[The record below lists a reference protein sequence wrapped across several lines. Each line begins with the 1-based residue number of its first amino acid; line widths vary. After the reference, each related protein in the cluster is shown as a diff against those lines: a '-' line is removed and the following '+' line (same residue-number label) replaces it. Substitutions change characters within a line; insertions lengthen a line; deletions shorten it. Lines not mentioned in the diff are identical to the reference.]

1 MANQKK
7 LALQAKVDLKRF
19 IIDRSLS
26 MEIEGT
32 RIWFMMQYVHSQ
44 NKFYLTVAVQYF
56 ILLDNFRMNDDIV

>member
-1 MANQKK
+1 LTGVPHEKQLIKMANQKK

-32 RIWFMMQYVHSQ
+32 RIWFMIINS
-44 NKFYLTVAVQYF
+44 
-56 ILLDNFRMNDDIV
+56 I

>member
-1 MANQKK
+1 

-32 RIWFMMQYVHSQ
+32 RIWFMIQYVRSQ
-44 NKFYLTVAVQYF
+44 NRFYSAITVQYF
-56 ILLDNFRMNDDIV
+56 PFI